1 MKMSKDFIPASLIRA
16 VRTIAQTFV
25 ATIGTACVLSDVN

>member
-1 MKMSKDFIPASLIRA
+1 MNKEFIQASLIRA
-16 VRTIAQTFV
+16 VRTIAQTFI